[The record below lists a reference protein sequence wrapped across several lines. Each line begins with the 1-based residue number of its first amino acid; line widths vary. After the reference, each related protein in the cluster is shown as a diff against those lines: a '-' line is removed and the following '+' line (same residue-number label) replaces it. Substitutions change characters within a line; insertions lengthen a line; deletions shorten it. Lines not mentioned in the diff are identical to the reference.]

1 MGLICHKRNLN
12 FLKNT
17 ITLKTITQNRKATNF
32 CSKTQNNSNIVNE
45 ITTFLNQKNWESL
58 LPLVSNKLSPDVVH
72 SVITKQGLKP
82 DHFAYTALIDGFMR
96 QGDSGEAFQVKEEM
110 LARGVKLNLFTYN
123 ALVKGVC
130 KFGDMEKA
138 NALLNEMI
146 MVGIKPDTQTYN
158 NIIEGY
164 LKEQN
169 TSRVKDLLS
178 EMKKRNLVPT
188 AYTCGMIING
198 LCRHGSIE
206 DASRVFE
213 IMVSLGVKPNAV
225 IYTTLIKGREIS
237 RGSENF
243 KGNG

>member
-72 SVITKQGLKP
+72 SVITKQ
-82 DHFAYTALIDGFMR
+82 
-96 QGDSGEAFQVKEEM
+96 EEM

-158 NIIEGY
+158 NMIEGY